1 MITTRQETLITNVS
15 DGTAIT
21 STTAASCIPT
31 GAVITLPPSYWY
43 PGRTLR
49 ITASGNITCAATA
62 PGTARFDVRLGAIVV
77 FNTLDAQLNTLG
89 RTDSNWDL
97 TIELTCRTIGSGTSA
112 TLVGV
117 ARFTSDAIVGA
128 PLPQDGGNAVLILP
142 LGGVQTG
149 TGFDST
155 SSATLDLFFTQSVD
169 TGSMTLRQYRVEAL
183 N

>member
-1 MITTRQETLITNVS
+1 MLTTRQETLVTNVA

-21 STTAASCIPT
+21 AATATSCIPT
-31 GAVITLPPSYWY
+31 GAVITIAPSYWY
-43 PGRTLR
+43 PGRTMR
-49 ITASGNITCAATA
+49 ITASGNITCAATT
-62 PGTARFDVRLGAIVV
+62 PGTARFDVRLGGTVV
-77 FNTLDAQLNTLG
+77 FDSLAAQLNTQG
-89 RTDSNWDL
+89 RTDSNWYL
-97 TIELTCRTIGSGTSA
+97 AIELTCRTIGSGTSA

-117 ARFTSDAIVGA
+117 ARFESDAIVGA
-128 PLPQDGGNAVLILP
+128 PLPQNGGNAVLILP

-149 TGFDST
+149 SGFDST